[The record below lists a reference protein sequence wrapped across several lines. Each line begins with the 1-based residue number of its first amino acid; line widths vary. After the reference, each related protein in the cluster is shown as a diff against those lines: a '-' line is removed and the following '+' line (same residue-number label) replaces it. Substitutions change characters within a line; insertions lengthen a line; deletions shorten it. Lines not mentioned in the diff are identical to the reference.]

1 MWKPG
6 EHQLDQLQIRYTY
19 VSTEGPAYKEHF
31 GAKEH
36 NYSHWLSLDHTA
48 GWWDLARFLFVNP
61 EAASSAKRDAT
72 PLCLLSWLSFR
83 LEPSVDELIEA
94 TMSYLSTVDKVKDSD
109 LLALGTTHLKMDTP
123 FDTAEALR
131 DHLIELISVRNLRHR
146 PEALFALFRQF
157 LQRLTLPRMCHFLDL
172 VLPQLTPVRAPWAD
186 ATRTLYGLAT
196 TFVLPHMR
204 MDLRFSQGLP
214 SLISLRRMTI
224 STTCG
229 FSGAVCRSSCFRIHK
244 WCIRWMSIS
253 FKAKR
258 SID

>member
-36 NYSHWLSLDHTA
+36 NYSHWLSLNHTA

-72 PLCLLSWLSFR
+72 PLRLLSWLSFR

-94 TMSYLSTVDKVKDSD
+94 TMIYLSTVDEVKDSD

-123 FDTAEALR
+123 FDSAGGAAG
-131 DHLIELISVRNLRHR
+131 SPHR
-146 PEALFALFRQF
+146 
-157 LQRLTLPRMCHFLDL
+157 
-172 VLPQLTPVRAPWAD
+172 AD
-186 ATRTLYGLAT
+186 
-196 TFVLPHMR
+196 
-204 MDLRFSQGLP
+204 
-214 SLISLRRMTI
+214 
-224 STTCG
+224 
-229 FSGAVCRSSCFRIHK
+229 
-244 WCIRWMSIS
+244 
-253 FKAKR
+253 
-258 SID
+258 